1 MNGPKGTTV
10 QFKILNVLELI
21 MNLFVNVRMVSKE
34 MDQNLVYLKVSQ
46 KKKMVI
52 EFWINYL
59 VHRIQQQ
66 IPKLKPFQNKKGQKK
81 FEVPD
86 RKAVFFLR
94 KKFFGPSYF
103 ETALVIW
110 RKF

>member
-1 MNGPKGTTV
+1 MIDPKGKTV

-21 MNLFVNVRMVSKE
+21 MNLFVNVKMVSKE
-34 MDQNLVYLKVSQ
+34 MGQNPVYLKVSQ

-66 IPKLKPFQNKKGQKK
+66 QIPKLPIWIFTY
-81 FEVPD
+81 
-86 RKAVFFLR
+86 LLMT
-94 KKFFGPSYF
+94 
-103 ETALVIW
+103 ETI
-110 RKF
+110 